1 MKKARRKAILM
12 QQRISAPQ
20 WFAEGRGIRLAFY
33 NAGFPPNHEQGVIM
47 KITELLLAELDRE
60 AVGIR
65 KTLERIPEGKNDWK
79 PHPKSMPLGPLST
92 IVATIPAWL
101 EMVVNMDELD
111 INPPGGPKF
120 KPQEWKTRRDLL
132 EQFEASL
139 KKGREVLKKTTDDHL
154 FNTKWRMLNAGK
166 LMSEQTRYEAVRD
179 GVLNHMAHHRGQLTV
194 YLRLN
199 EEKVPAIYG
208 PSADEGKG

>member
-1 MKKARRKAILM
+1 
-12 QQRISAPQ
+12 
-20 WFAEGRGIRLAFY
+20 
-33 NAGFPPNHEQGVIM
+33 M

-65 KTLERIPEGKNDWK
+65 KTLERVPGGKNDWK
-79 PHPKSMPLGPLST
+79 PHEKSMTLGSLAT

-101 EMVVNMDELD
+101 DMVVNVDELD

-120 KPQEWKTRRDLL
+120 KPQAWTTRRELL
-132 EQFEASL
+132 DQFEASL
-139 KKGREVLKKTTDDHL
+139 RKGREVLAATTDDHL
-154 FNTKWRMLNAGK
+154 FHTKWRMLAAGK
-166 LMSEQTRYEAVRD
+166 LMSEQPRYEAIRD
-179 GVLNHMAHHRGQLTV
+179 GVFNHMAHHRGQLTV

-199 EEKVPAIYG
+199 GEKVPAIYG